1 MTPLDALKPVWAGAA
16 GRGIPLHLDGARIF
30 NAAVALGTTVAALSQ
45 GFSTIMFCLSK
56 GLCAPAGSILVGSRG
71 QMERARSIR
80 KMLGG
85 GMRQVGVL
93 AAAGLIA
100 LEEMPA
106 RLTDDHRK
114 ARWMAE
120 RIGQLPGC
128 DIDLETVQ
136 TNIVI
141 FRPLKK
147 PAAEVVAALKS
158 RGILSGTAS
167 PSEVRFVT
175 HHDVDRPACERA
187 IEVLQEL
194 L

>member
-1 MTPLDALKPVWAGAA
+1 
-16 GRGIPLHLDGARIF
+16 
-30 NAAVALGTTVAALSQ
+30 
-45 GFSTIMFCLSK
+45 
-56 GLCAPAGSILVGSRG
+56 
-71 QMERARSIR
+71 
-80 KMLGG
+80 
-85 GMRQVGVL
+85 
-93 AAAGLIA
+93 
-100 LEEMPA
+100 MPA

-120 RIGQLPGC
+120 RLGQLPGC